1 MCNDEASG
9 RGYRETVPEKVKF
22 CEVEIEECPNLAVK
36 YGADIVPTLV
46 MFKNGTVKARMQGTV
61 GENILEKRVREL
73 L

>member
-1 MCNDEASG
+1 MS
-9 RGYRETVPEKVKF
+9 
-22 CEVEIEECPNLAVK
+22 NLAVK